1 MRLIYNEPPA
11 PILDETQLDEWSK
24 IPPAVI
30 SDDINRQGVMRSYI
44 KPIQE
49 NVQFAGLALTV
60 DLLVG
65 TNAAIQQALMRAF
78 PGAVIVA
85 DAKDHRDT
93 AVVGGILYAAAQ
105 VAGLRAIVLDGA
117 VRDVAEIRSGQLP
130 LFARGAVPKGPHQGK
145 GGSINTPI
153 QCGGVVVNP
162 GDLIVGD
169 DDGVVVVR
177 PDQIEGL
184 MEMCTAR
191 LAKEDETMAKLK
203 DGILPYEMAELK
215 PRS

>member
-1 MRLIYNEPPA
+1 MRLIYNDPPD
-11 PILDETQLDEWSK
+11 PFLTETELYEWSG
-24 IPPAVI
+24 IQPAVI
-30 SDDINRQGVMRSYI
+30 SDDINRQGVMKSFI
-44 KPIQE
+44 KPIQQ

-85 DAKDHRDT
+85 DAKDHQDT

-105 VAGLRAIVLDGA
+105 VAGLRAIVLDGS
-117 VRDVAEIRSGQLP
+117 VRDLAEIRAGQLP
-130 LFARGAVPKGPHQGK
+130 VFARGVVPKGPHQGK
-145 GGSINTPI
+145 GGSINIPI

-177 PDQIEGL
+177 PDQTYGL
-184 MEMCTAR
+184 LEKCRNR
-191 LAKEDETMAKLK
+191 LAKEESTLASLK
-203 DGILPYEMAELK
+203 NGVLPYELEKLENN
-215 PRS
+215 

>member
-1 MRLIYNEPPA
+1 MRLIYNDPPA
-11 PILDETQLDEWSK
+11 PVLNQTELDEWSK

-44 KPIQE
+44 KPIQQ

-65 TNAAIQQALMRAF
+65 TNGAIQQALMRSF
-78 PGAVIVA
+78 PGAVVVA
-85 DAKDHRDT
+85 DAKDHQDT
-93 AVVGGILYAAAQ
+93 AAVGGILYQAAQ
-105 VAGLRAIVLDGA
+105 VAGLRGIVLDGS
-117 VRDVAEIRSGQLP
+117 VRDVAEIRAGQLP
-130 LFARGAVPKGPHQGK
+130 VFARGAVPKGPHQGK
-145 GGSINTPI
+145 GGSINSVI

-177 PDQIEGL
+177 PDQLDGL
-184 MEMCTAR
+184 MEKCRAR
-191 LAKEDETMAKLK
+191 LAKEEDAMAKLAK
-203 DGILPYEMAELK
+203 GVLPYEMEDLHSA
-215 PRS
+215 